1 MLEVRNLNAGYGKQ
15 QVLFEV
21 SLRVKPSE
29 IVALIGPNG
38 AGKSTVI
45 RSIFSLVD
53 IYSGSIKL
61 NGQDITRLPTHK
73 LIELGVSY
81 APQGRHLFPNM
92 TVRENLEMGAFLTK
106 DEDIVNKRIG
116 VILQHFPELKPKLNS
131 IARSLS
137 GGQQQMVSLS
147 RALMQDPKVLLLDE
161 PSAGLAPNIVTRIF
175 NEVVKLNKE
184 GVSVLIVEQNAKEA
198 VRIAH
203 SIYVLEDGKVAL
215 HGGKRIL
222 KNKMIKNIYLG
233 GR

>member
-1 MLEVRNLNAGYGKQ
+1 
-15 QVLFEV
+15 
-21 SLRVKPSE
+21 
-29 IVALIGPNG
+29 
-38 AGKSTVI
+38 
-45 RSIFSLVD
+45 
-53 IYSGSIKL
+53 
-61 NGQDITRLPTHK
+61 
-73 LIELGVSY
+73 
-81 APQGRHLFPNM
+81 
-92 TVRENLEMGAFLTK
+92 
-106 DEDIVNKRIG
+106 
-116 VILQHFPELKPKLNS
+116 
-131 IARSLS
+131 
-137 GGQQQMVSLS
+137 MVSLS

>member
-184 GVSVLIVEQNAKEA
+184 GVSVLIV
-198 VRIAH
+198 
-203 SIYVLEDGKVAL
+203 
-215 HGGKRIL
+215 
-222 KNKMIKNIYLG
+222 
-233 GR
+233 

>member
-222 KNKMIKNIYLG
+222 KNKMIKSIYLG